1 MRMKLISNGITYVGK
16 SMVDK
21 QTAQDLADIM
31 FDQISNLNRLQLEL
45 EDGNFL
51 VIGNDALQNA
61 HLIIEQ

>member
-16 SMVDK
+16 ITDK
-21 QTAQDLADIM
+21 QTAKKIADIM
-31 FDQISNLNRLQLEL
+31 FDQISTMDRLQLEL

-61 HLIIEQ
+61 HLIFEQ